1 MSRPISVDRER
12 FARINA
18 RLTRIALK
26 RLNLA
31 CEMREHEEAMRVPQ
45 GTILTQMIMGTYPGC
60 AGLPAHPDEEK
71 ATVRRRKQQQANTSQ
86 GAA

>member
-1 MSRPISVDRER
+1 MSRPIPVDRQR

-18 RLTRIALK
+18 RITRTALR

-31 CEMREHEEAMRVPQ
+31 CEMRESEEAMRVPQ
-45 GTILTQMIMGTYPGC
+45 GTILTKLIMGGYPE
-60 AGLPAHPDEEK
+60 GLPAHPDEEK
-71 ATVRRRKQQQANTSQ
+71 ATVRRARKDAGTA